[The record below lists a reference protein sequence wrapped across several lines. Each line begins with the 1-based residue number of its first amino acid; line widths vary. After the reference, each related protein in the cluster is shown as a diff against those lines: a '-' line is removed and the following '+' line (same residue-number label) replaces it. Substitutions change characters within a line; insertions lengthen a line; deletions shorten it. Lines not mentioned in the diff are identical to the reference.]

1 MLHCEQYL
9 CLGVEDRV
17 KLVRTANACAVCLN
31 AGHQAATCNFKD
43 KDNWICGI
51 KGCRSHH
58 HPTLHESKD
67 GFIRINS
74 LVVEEHR
81 RFEDVTDWDSR
92 EGYKHDS
99 YLVNEEDLDG
109 ATEGRKTELRELRD
123 ELRNPGLGGDQV
135 LLVVQGVSMVYG
147 TGRMITEVVTFF
159 DDGSTCSIILNS
171 VAKQFGLLGES
182 VTVTIETLNAVTTKE
197 IMIYMVELLNRDGRR
212 RLVRAF
218 GFDNIS
224 EPIGT
229 IELEGV
235 KYRFSAEMQ
244 EKWSDWGVRPEGA
257 IQLLV
262 GSEVASLH
270 PIAVEVVE
278 NLVIKSSMFG
288 TGLVLN
294 GGHPSIKS
302 RRVKMDSTVAAVR
315 QGKFAKVNRIALKY
329 TQERDFSPPEEGQQ
343 NLLCQGCG
351 LLLEKDFF
359 KAEGL
364 GVEAPR
370 RCKKC
375 AGCNDCSFR
384 GRQMS
389 QKEAAE
395 YRLIEEGIIFD
406 DQVGRLR
413 VKYPFIDDPRKL
425 SENYRQVLR
434 IAESEERKLAK
445 ENLTGT
451 ANKLFDKMIEVGAV
465 TELSKAEIDIYGMD
479 QFILSVFSMWLI

>member
-1 MLHCEQYL
+1 MKSSAEQRPDQKMVDRGKYKGGEGAKGKFVPDYKNGCAICGDREHWKNECPLRGTDRDRFTNSRGRGKGSAGRGGGQGYGRDGAQIDGFVQSNQLRSSDCNRCKYAGKNISTCISCKQTGNVDHCVLHCEQYL

-58 HPTLHESKD
+58 HPTLHGSKD

-74 LVVEEHR
+74 LVVEEHC

-123 ELRNPGLGGDQV
+123 ELRIPGLGGDQV

-197 IMIYMVELLNRDGRR
+197 TMIYMVELLNRDGRR
-212 RLVRAF
+212 RLVRTF

-235 KYRFSAEMQ
+235 KGMFSAVMQ

-329 TQERDFSPPEEGQQ
+329 TQERDFSPQ
-343 NLLCQGCG
+343 
-351 LLLEKDFF
+351 
-359 KAEGL
+359 
-364 GVEAPR
+364 
-370 RCKKC
+370 
-375 AGCNDCSFR
+375 
-384 GRQMS
+384 
-389 QKEAAE
+389 
-395 YRLIEEGIIFD
+395 
-406 DQVGRLR
+406 
-413 VKYPFIDDPRKL
+413 
-425 SENYRQVLR
+425 
-434 IAESEERKLAK
+434 
-445 ENLTGT
+445 
-451 ANKLFDKMIEVGAV
+451 
-465 TELSKAEIDIYGMD
+465 
-479 QFILSVFSMWLI
+479 